1 MSFAKTT
8 AAIARLHPETTLG
21 GYTAYD
27 GTIEF
32 YGRIKA
38 LITPEMRVEDF
49 GAGRG
54 AWFEEDES
62 QYRREMRLLRGH
74 VTEVIGCDIDEAVLK
89 NNAVDRSVIVR
100 AGESWPVPAG

>member
-8 AAIARLHPETTLG
+8 AAIARLHPESALG

-38 LITPEMRVEDF
+38 LITPEMRVVDF

-54 AWFEEDES
+54 AW
-62 QYRREMRLLRGH
+62 Y
-74 VTEVIGCDIDEAVLK
+74 
-89 NNAVDRSVIVR
+89 
-100 AGESWPVPAG
+100 